1 MGTFVLVRLE
11 VIGFDVGLE
20 AGLRVGQK
28 VGLEL
33 GLRVGQ
39 AVGLR
44 VDGLCVDDRLVS

>member
-44 VDGLCVDDRLVS
+44 VDGLCVDDRLGS